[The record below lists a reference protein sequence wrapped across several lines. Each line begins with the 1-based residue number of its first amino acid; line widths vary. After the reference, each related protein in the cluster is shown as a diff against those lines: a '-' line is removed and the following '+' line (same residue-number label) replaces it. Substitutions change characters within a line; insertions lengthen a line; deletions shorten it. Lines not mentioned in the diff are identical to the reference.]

1 MHEFFSSNL
10 GLVTDRQ
17 TDRQKAMH
25 NTPPCISTG
34 GLKNGAGAVTE
45 CVYMTKIVW
54 VLPIDNVSNFVKQT
68 YSLIKMSYNLP
79 APPAQSC

>member
-25 NTPPCISTG
+25 KSPPYMSTG
-34 GLKNGAGAVTE
+34 GLKNHSIPMIFSSFPKRIARFH
-45 CVYMTKIVW
+45 
-54 VLPIDNVSNFVKQT
+54 LVKGD
-68 YSLIKMSYNLP
+68 SSR
-79 APPAQSC
+79 QSVFLRRHDQAHNATGYA